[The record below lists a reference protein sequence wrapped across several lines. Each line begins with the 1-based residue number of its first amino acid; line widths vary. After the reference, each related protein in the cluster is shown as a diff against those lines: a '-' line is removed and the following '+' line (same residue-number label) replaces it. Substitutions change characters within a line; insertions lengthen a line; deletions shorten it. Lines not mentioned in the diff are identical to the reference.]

1 MQPCGGKGPWGKW
14 GGVGRREYGVCR
26 EGSRLLGGEQCGKG
40 AARLQKTSQEGLH
53 REKRLEK
60 LEANGV

>member
-1 MQPCGGKGPWGKW
+1 MGEKSPGGRGEGEGNTGIAEKGA
-14 GGVGRREYGVCR
+14 GV
-26 EGSRLLGGEQCGKG
+26 LGGQQCGKG

-60 LEANGV
+60 LEANEV